1 MAFSP
6 RSDWSELTQGYSGTT
21 RPVKDCTPG
30 SSPEKSTV
38 VLGGGWRYD
47 KAEAAR
53 LAREEELLYSVGGDG
68 PTRMTEQGERRAK
81 EAQDKPPPFSAR
93 PSKLTPGEKKKKPV
107 TRSDTRKATE
117 EASAAAAAAAAA
129 TSTRRGRRRPSSP
142 EPFPEGRWNPKTQ
155 GYDGYY
161 NWRLGK

>member
-30 SSPEKSTV
+30 SSAEKSTV

-81 EAQDKPPPFSAR
+81 EAQEKPPPFSVR
-93 PSKLTPGEKKKKPV
+93 PSKPTPGDKKKKPV
-107 TRSDTRKATE
+107 TRSDTRKAAE
-117 EASAAAAAAAAA
+117 EASAAAAA

-142 EPFPEGRWNPKTQ
+142 EPFPEGKWNPKTQ

>member
-1 MAFSP
+1 M
-6 RSDWSELTQGYSGTT
+6 
-21 RPVKDCTPG
+21 
-30 SSPEKSTV
+30 

-129 TSTRRGRRRPSSP
+129 AHLLAEEGAGLRHR